1 MLSEQEKGYMEVDLM
16 ELSIAKILG
25 SGSANRWRRRSKRRG
40 GRLQRAIDVMWLV
53 SRGKSRL
60 NEMKY
65 LSFEG
70 QISVLVSICLLVFKV
85 AGVINLF

>member
-25 SGSANRWRRRSKRRG
+25 SGSANRWRRRRSKRRG

-53 SRGKSRL
+53 SRGKSRI
-60 NEMKY
+60 NEI
-65 LSFEG
+65 LEF
-70 QISVLVSICLLVFKV
+70 
-85 AGVINLF
+85 